1 MSLREESKMGHIR
14 SLVSFAILTMFA
26 GLGFLFVVTD
36 DASAGLQPCTI
47 GIEKVAIPA
56 DNTPFDFS
64 VTGDLNF
71 GFTLQDP
78 LENSTSFNLIVSDTI
93 DVTEIVP
100 PGWVLEGI
108 ECIDPPGVDISE
120 IPFGRRFQ
128 CVDMTGP
135 GDTAICTF
143 TNRMEPPPQPCQIE
157 IIKTA
162 TPADNTPFDFSVTGD
177 QTFDFTLRDPD
188 QNSLS
193 FNLIFND
200 TVDVAEAVPAGWALE
215 GIECTDQPGLIIS
228 EIPSGRS
235 FQCVAEMGP
244 GNTAQCTFTNRVDD
258 APIAGI
264 PSLNEWGLLSLAV
277 VLGITGIVVFRLR
290 RKTA

>member
-1 MSLREESKMGHIR
+1 MGHIR
-14 SLVSFAILTMFA
+14 SLVSFAILTMFV

-64 VTGDLNF
+64 VTGELNF

-78 LENSTSFNLIVSDTI
+78 LDNSTSFNLIVSNTI

-100 PGWVLEGI
+100 PGWALEGI
-108 ECIDPPGVDISE
+108 ECIDPPGVTVTE

-128 CVDMTGP
+128 CIDMMGI
-135 GDTAICTF
+135 GDTAQCAF
-143 TNRMEPPPQPCQIE
+143 TNRMEDPPEACQIE
-157 IIKTA
+157 IIKAA

-177 QTFDFTLRDPD
+177 QILDFTLRDPD
-188 QNSLS
+188 QNSIT
-193 FNLIFND
+193 FGLIFND
-200 TVDVAEAVPAGWALE
+200 IVDVAEVVPAGWTLE

-235 FQCVAEMGP
+235 FQCVAEMVP
-244 GNTAQCTFTNRVDD
+244 VIQ
-258 APIAGI
+258 
-264 PSLNEWGLLSLAV
+264 LNVLSQIEWMMLL
-277 VLGITGIVVFRLR
+277 
-290 RKTA
+290 